1 VIALNKRVAAPETVV
16 LPSGDD
22 VLTWRPATLDDAEA
36 IYDCESEIG
45 ALEHPHYVVP
55 LEEITDDLSHSWV
68 DLARDTCVVLDA
80 SGTVLAWGIVTLPP
94 GQETLVRSIFS
105 GGVRPSARGRG
116 IGRLLV
122 AWQCDR
128 GMQQLATSSLEL
140 PGWLLAFAPDSAVST
155 ARMFDRSGLRVARY
169 FMELCRDLAAP
180 VEPLALDPQL
190 RLEQFTPT
198 NSEAARLARNLAFRD
213 HWGSQPLD
221 GEGWGSFAS
230 RSITR
235 GDLSSIAVDESG
247 AVVGLVLVSVNE
259 EDWPGQG
266 FSSAYVDLVG
276 VTREWRKRG
285 VAAALL
291 ANTLSAAKS
300 AGLEQVVLDVDS
312 ESRTGAQG
320 LYAAA
325 GFAESHRSITFTRVF

>member
-1 VIALNKRVAAPETVV
+1 MIPLNQRVVAPDSVV
-16 LPSGDD
+16 LPSADASI
-22 VLTWRPATLDDAEA
+22 TWRAATLDDVDA
-36 IYDCESEIG
+36 IYNCESEIG
-45 ALEHPHYVVP
+45 ALEHPHYVVT

-68 DLARDTCVVLDA
+68 DLARDTCIVFDA
-80 SGTVLAWGIVTLPP
+80 DGTVLAWGIVTLPP
-94 GQETLVRSIFS
+94 GQETLVRSILS

-116 IGRLLV
+116 IGRQLL

-140 PGWLLAFAPDSAVST
+140 PGWLLAFAPDTAVAT
-155 ARMFDRSGLRVARY
+155 ARMFERNRMTVARY
-169 FMELCRDLAAP
+169 FMELCRDLATP
-180 VEPLALDPQL
+180 VEPLALDPRL
-190 RLEQFTPT
+190 RLEQFTPE
-198 NSEAARLARNLAFRD
+198 NSEATRMARNLSFRD

-221 GEGWGSFAS
+221 GEGWNSFAS
-230 RSITR
+230 RSIMR
-235 GDLSSIAVDESG
+235 GDLSSIAVDDTG
-247 AVVGLVLVSVNE
+247 AVVGLVMTSVNE

-266 FSSAYVDLVG
+266 FSSAYIDLVG

-312 ESRTGAQG
+312 ESPTGAQG

-325 GFAESHRSITFTRVF
+325 GFIQSHRTVSFTRVF

>member
-1 VIALNKRVAAPETVV
+1 MRVTAPESVV
-16 LPSGDD
+16 LPEGDES
-22 VLTWRPATLDDAEA
+22 LTWRPATLDDAEA

-45 ALEHPHYVVP
+45 ALEHPHYVVT
-55 LEEITDDLSHSWV
+55 LEEITDDLTHTWV
-68 DLARDTCVVLDA
+68 DIARDTCVVVDPG
-80 SGTVLAWGIVTLPP
+80 GTVLAWGIVTLPP
-94 GQETLVRSIFS
+94 GQETLVRSILS

-116 IGRLLV
+116 IGRQLI

-128 GMQQLATSSLEL
+128 GMQQLATSNLEL
-140 PGWLLAFAPDSAVST
+140 PGWLLAFTPDVAVST
-155 ARMFDRSGLRVARY
+155 ARMFERNGMTVARY

-180 VEPLALDPQL
+180 VEALALDPEL
-190 RLEQFTPT
+190 RLEQLTPE
-198 NSEAARLARNLAFRD
+198 NSEATRLARNVSFRD

-221 GEGWGSFAS
+221 EEGWNSFTS

-235 GDLSSIAVDESG
+235 GNLSSIAVDSSG
-247 AVVGLVLVSVNE
+247 EVVGLVIVSVNE

-266 FSSAYVDLVG
+266 FSSAYIDLVG

-291 ANTLSAAKS
+291 ANTLAATKS
-300 AGLEQVVLDVDS
+300 AGLEQAVLDVDS
-312 ESRTGAQG
+312 ESPTGAQG

-325 GFAESHRSITFTRVF
+325 GFTESHRSITFTRVF

>member
-1 VIALNKRVAAPETVV
+1 VIALNKRVTAPEAVV
-16 LPSGDD
+16 LPADD
-22 VLTWRPATLDDAEA
+22 GSLTWRPATLDDAEA
-36 IYDCESEIG
+36 IYDCEREIG
-45 ALEHPHYVVP
+45 ALEHPHYVVT
-55 LEEITDDLSHSWV
+55 LEEITDDLSHRWV
-68 DLARDTCVVLDA
+68 DLARDTCVVLDS
-80 SGTVLAWGIVTLPP
+80 SGTVLAWGMVSLPP
-94 GQETLVRSIFS
+94 GQETLVRSILS

-116 IGRLLV
+116 IGRLLI

-140 PGWLLAFAPDSAVST
+140 PGWLLTFTPDTAEST
-155 ARMFDRSGLRVARY
+155 ARMFERSGLSIARY
-169 FMELCRDLAAP
+169 FMELCRDLAEP
-180 VEPLALDPQL
+180 IEPLTLDPEL
-190 RLEQFTPT
+190 RLEQFTPE
-198 NSEAARLARNLAFRD
+198 NSEATRLARNLSFRD

-221 GEGWGSFAS
+221 EEGWGSFAS

-235 GDLSSIAVDESG
+235 GDLSSVAVDQTG

-291 ANTLSAAKS
+291 AHTLSAARS

-312 ESRTGAQG
+312 ESPTGAQG

-325 GFAESHRSITFTRVF
+325 GFTESHRTISFTRVF